1 MSFHAGGATTL
12 RPFHSLALLRSTLF
26 ERFSELDF
34 THYGSILAVASLL
47 PSAWEFVHSTASHL
61 STWIQRF
68 FIASITVPA
77 GDPINR
83 SVSAWIL
90 EHVIQPRSLR
100 FHTVRTELGRDADP
114 GASLKK
120 AQRSIQYLPH
130 WDTAWFWHGKSLFAV
145 SRSMESFNASMGD
158 PMYDGIGGE
167 DLTVRCLGRS
177 SSPIRD
183 FIQTCREEAEK
194 KAQFYV
200 IIYSR
205 DRYGMSWKPKYRKPH
220 RGLETVH
227 FDETVK
233 RALVDDIRSY
243 LDTRTRKLY
252 QSRSI
257 PYRRGYLL
265 YGPPGTGKSSL
276 STALAGEFG
285 LDLYEVKVPSIANDA
300 DLEQMFQEIPPRCIV
315 LLEDIDAVWSGRE
328 TRQDRHL
335 TDSSSDTSSTLS
347 NVTLSGLLNVLDGV
361 GSQEGRLVIMTTNKP
376 EQLDP
381 ALVRPGRVDF
391 KVFLGNISQASA
403 REMFMR
409 MFSPELLNGPQIE
422 DNLEDGLDQHVSMEK
437 LRMLASEFAQQVPDD
452 TFTPSQLQ
460 GFFQRHLSSAR
471 GAAQGIE
478 GWVHGELAG
487 READAGFEHG

>member
-1 MSFHAGGATTL
+1 MSFHVGGATTL
-12 RPFHSLALLRSTLF
+12 RPFHSLALLRSTLI
-26 ERFSELDF
+26 ETFSELDF
-34 THYGSILAVASLL
+34 THYGSIIAVASLL

-83 SVSAWIL
+83 SVSAWVL
-90 EHVIQPRSLR
+90 ENVIQPRSLR
-100 FHTVRTELGRDADP
+100 FHTVRTEVGRDVDP

-130 WDTAWFWHGKSLFAV
+130 WETAWFWHGRSLFAV

-167 DLTVRCLGRS
+167 ELTVRSLGRS

-183 FIQTCREEAEK
+183 FVQTCREEAER

-200 IIYSR
+200 VIYSR

-227 FDETVK
+227 FDEAVK
-233 RALVDDIRSY
+233 RALLDDIRSY

-328 TRQDRHL
+328 TRQDRQL

-403 REMFMR
+403 GEMFMR
-409 MFSPELLNGPQIE
+409 MFSPELLSGTQVG
-422 DNLEDGLDQHVSMEK
+422 DTMQDSLDQHVSMEK
-437 LRMLASEFAQQVPDD
+437 LKMLASEFAQQVPND

-471 GAAQGIE
+471 GAAEGIE

-487 READAGFEHG
+487 RAADAGSEHG